1 MTKGTAIT
9 EKEIVEIIKKCALTL
24 DSKKGIDIVVMDL
37 RNVNSYLD
45 YFIIATG
52 NSRIHCRSMARE
64 VEKFIHDQGLR
75 SRNRPD
81 YDSGWIILDFNE
93 LIVHIFTQEMREY
106 YQLEKLW
113 GDAKKIQFAAR

>member
-1 MTKGTAIT
+1 VSEGKTIT
-9 EKEIVEIIKKCALTL
+9 DKEIVEIIKKCAQALE
-24 DSKKGIDIVVMDL
+24 SKKGIDIVMMDL
-37 RNVNSYLD
+37 SDVNSYLD
-45 YFIIATG
+45 YFLIATG

-64 VEKFIHDQGLR
+64 AEKFIHDQGLR

-93 LIVHIFTQEMREY
+93 VIVHIFTQEMREY

-113 GDAKKIQFAAR
+113 GDAKKIQY